1 MSKALYWFTDDLRLQ
16 DNLALNS
23 TLYASSSIMFIYV
36 MDESLF
42 SATNFDHVHLGEKRL
57 KFIQQSLID
66 LSDQLQQLG
75 YELYVLKGHSREV
88 INHVITQMGIE
99 VVGSHLGCGYDERTA
114 FEHIK
119 SDNGKV
125 RFIHQ
130 HNNLL
135 FGPQQ
140 LEDKD
145 LSGSFSKFR
154 KKADKLLVSSCV
166 EDTFSETLPLPFVM
180 DSTVTDKYMFKVDGS
195 TASNENLIQGGEK
208 AALDYLEEYFST
220 QSASSYKMTRN
231 ALDGKYNSTQFSPY
245 LSVGNISPRQ
255 IINRLDMYEQQHGA
269 NDSTYWIRFELM
281 WRDFFHHKAI
291 KKGSSLFKF
300 AGEKGARPLTTY
312 YPQRFKR
319 WCNGTTQ
326 FPLVNA
332 CMREL
337 NETGFMSNRGRQI
350 VASCLVNELQVDWR
364 YGAAYFQQ
372 QLIDYDVASNWG
384 NWQYI
389 AGVGDDPRGGRHFNI
404 EKQAQ
409 MYDPDGTFQEKWSS
423 RSCLFSEDV
432 DMVDWP
438 VMSAKHGH

>member
-23 TLYASSSIMFIYV
+23 TLYASNSIMFIYV
-36 MDESLF
+36 LDEYLF
-42 SATNFDHVHLGEKRL
+42 SATNFNHVHLGDKRF
-57 KFIQQSLID
+57 KFIQQSLVD
-66 LSDQLQQLG
+66 LSEKIQRLG
-75 YELYVLKGHSREV
+75 YELYIFKGHSRAV
-88 INHVITQMGIE
+88 LNRLITHMGIE
-99 VVGSHLGCGYDERTA
+99 VVGCHLGSGYDERRTLQ
-114 FEHIK
+114 HIK
-119 SDNGKV
+119 SDNDSV

-130 HNNLL
+130 HNNLM

-140 LEDKD
+140 LEAKD
-145 LSGSFSKFR
+145 LTGSFSKFR
-154 KKADKLLVSSCV
+154 KKADKLTVSLPV
-166 EDTFSETLPLPFVM
+166 EDMFSETLPLPLSVG
-180 DSTVTDKYMFKVDGS
+180 DAL
-195 TASNENLIQGGEK
+195 TADDRYKLDNEIHSSAGQIEGGENVAHK
-208 AALDYLEEYFST
+208 YLEEYFST
-220 QSASSYKMTRN
+220 QSASSYKLTRN

-255 IINRLDMYEQQHGA
+255 IINRLDMYEQKQGA

-291 KKGSSLFKF
+291 QKGSNLFKF
-300 AGEKGARPLTTY
+300 AGERGVRPLTTY

-319 WCNGTTQ
+319 WCNGTTEY
-326 FPLVNA
+326 PLVNA

-404 EKQAQ
+404 GKQAQ
-409 MYDPDGTFQEKWSS
+409 MYDPDGAFQNKWSS
-423 RSCLFSEDV
+423 DGEQIASDV

-438 VMSAKHGH
+438 VMSTKHGH